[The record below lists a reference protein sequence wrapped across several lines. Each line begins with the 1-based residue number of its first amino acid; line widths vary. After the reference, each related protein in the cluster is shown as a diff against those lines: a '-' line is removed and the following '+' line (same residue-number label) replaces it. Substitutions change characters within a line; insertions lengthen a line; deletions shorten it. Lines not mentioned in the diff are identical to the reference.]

1 MKPFS
6 ISLMTLLLCTSIC
19 AQNTV
24 GTIAYDPALYT
35 EGYTMIYP
43 HNQNRAMLL
52 NGCGEV
58 VHDWTIDADRRPGNT
73 AYLQPNGDIVMTS
86 RPAAV
91 GNDPI
96 WAGGGGATI
105 ERRSWDNEVIWSLS
119 LIHI

>member
-1 MKPFS
+1 MNHRFPVLTVLF
-6 ISLMTLLLCTSIC
+6 TLAAALNVA

-24 GTIAYDPALYT
+24 GTIAYDPDLYT

-52 NGCGEV
+52 NACGEV
-58 VHDWTIDADRRPGNT
+58 VHDWTIDANRRPGNT
-73 AYLQPNGDIVMTS
+73 AYLQPNGDIIMTS

-96 WAGGGGATI
+96 
-105 ERRSWDNEVIWSLS
+105 
-119 LIHI
+119 